1 MKTVKL
7 PAASLLGRLPLPG
20 KKKEE
25 LSPSGPSEPAAPQD
39 GPEKRRRRRKK
50 KAWIKIVIVLLIVAA
65 ILIVVMVQRSRA
77 AAAAAAEAA
86 SAVNTAAV
94 ERRNVTSELSSTGTL
109 EAADSYSIVSLVE
122 GDVVSA
128 NFEEGDQVEKG
139 QVLYEIDKSSVETQL
154 TSAQNSL
161 TRAQEN
167 YDDAV
172 ADYNQA
178 LADYSGNTYKATE
191 SGYIS
196 ELNIHVGD
204 RVGGNTT
211 LAQLYSDDIMKIR
224 VPFLSGEAALI
235 APGMG
240 AVLTLVD
247 TGEQVAGTVTAVA
260 SQEIALTGGR
270 LVKYVTME
278 VANPGGLTITTQAT
292 AQIGEFIGSDEG
304 TFSAIIDKTM
314 NADLAANVEVAALL
328 VSEGSYVTNGTPI
341 FLMTDDSAKDLIDS
355 YKDTMENAESQLENA
370 QTSLDNTQDTY
381 DNYTITAPISGQVIA
396 KNYKVGDTIERNSS
410 SSTTVATIY
419 DLSALTFEMSI
430 DELDVLNVEVGQKVE
445 VTADA
450 LEGQTFTGTVTNV
463 SLESA
468 YSNGVT
474 TYPVTVTMDEMGDLL
489 PGMNVDGVIILDEA
503 QDVLAVPSGALMRG
517 NQVYVKDDSVTER
530 QGPVPAGFRAVE
542 VETGVISD
550 SYVEIKSGL
559 EEGDV
564 VYVAETVSNTGGFMM
579 MGPGGMGG
587 EPGGM
592 GGGPGGMGGGPRR

>member
-7 PAASLLGRLPLPG
+7 PAASLLGRLLLPG

-25 LSPSGPSEPAAPQD
+25 LSPAGPSEPAAPQD

-167 YDDAV
+167 YDDAA

-355 YKDTMENAESQLENA
+355 YKDTMENAQSQLENA
-370 QTSLDNTQDTY
+370 QTSLDNTQDNY

-587 EPGGM
+587 GPGGM
-592 GGGPGGMGGGPRR
+592 GGGPGGGGPRR

>member
-25 LSPSGPSEPAAPQD
+25 LSPAGPSEPAAPQD

-355 YKDTMENAESQLENA
+355 YKDTMENAQSQLENA
-370 QTSLDNTQDTY
+370 QTSLDNTQDNY

-450 LEGQTFTGTVTNV
+450 LEGQAFTGTVTNV

-579 MGPGGMGG
+579 MR
-587 EPGGM
+587 PGGM
-592 GGGPGGMGGGPRR
+592 GGGPGGPPGGGPGGGPRG

>member
-7 PAASLLGRLPLPG
+7 PAASLLDRLPLPG
-20 KKKEE
+20 RKKGEVDSAPPGTPASPQGNPGKKK
-25 LSPSGPSEPAAPQD
+25 
-39 GPEKRRRRRKK
+39 KRKK
-50 KAWIKIVIVLLIVAA
+50 LKRWMKIIIVLLIIAA
-65 ILIVVMVQRSRA
+65 ILAIIMVQRSREARQA
-77 AAAAAAEAA
+77 AAAA
-86 SAVNTAAV
+86 SAVNTATV

-109 EAADSYSIVSLVE
+109 EAVDSYSIVSLVE
-122 GDVVSA
+122 GDVISA
-128 NFEEGDQVEKG
+128 DFEEGDQVEKG
-139 QVLYEIDKSSVETQL
+139 QVLYEIDRSSVETQL

-161 TRAQEN
+161 TRAQES
-167 YDDAV
+167 YEDAV
-172 ADYNQA
+172 EDYNKA
-178 LADYSGNTYKATE
+178 LSDYSGNTYKATE

-196 ELNIHVGD
+196 ELNISVGD

-211 LAQLYSDDIMKIR
+211 LAHLYSDDVMKIR

-260 SQEIALTGGR
+260 SQETALTGGR

-304 TFSAIIDKTM
+304 TFTAVIDKTM
-314 NADLAANVEVAALL
+314 SANLSTTVEVAALL
-328 VSEGSYVTNGTPI
+328 VDEGDYVTSGTPI
-341 FLMTDDSAKDLIDS
+341 FLMTDDTAKDLIDS
-355 YKDTMENAESQLENA
+355 YKDSMENAQSQLENA
-370 QTSLDNTQDTY
+370 QSSLENTQDNY
-381 DNYTITAPISGQVIA
+381 DNYTITAPISGQVIT
-396 KNYKVGDTIERNSS
+396 KTYKVGDTIERNTG

-419 DLSALTFEMSI
+419 DLSELTFEMSI
-430 DELDVLNVEVGQKVE
+430 DELDVLNVKVGQKVE

-450 LEGQTFTGTVTNV
+450 LENQTFTGTVTNV
-463 SLESA
+463 SLESS

-503 QDVLAVPSGALMRG
+503 ENVLAVPSGALMRG
-517 NQVYVKDDSVTER
+517 NQVYVQDASVTEA

-550 SYVEIKSGL
+550 SYVEITSGL

-564 VYVAETVSNTGGFMM
+564 VYVAETASTVSGFMM
-579 MGPGGMGG
+579 MGPGGGMGG
-587 EPGGM
+587 PG
-592 GGGPGGMGGGPRR
+592 GGGPGGGPGGPGGRR

>member
-25 LSPSGPSEPAAPQD
+25 LSPAGPSEPAAPQD

-50 KAWIKIVIVLLIVAA
+50 KAWIKIVIVLLIVTA

-167 YDDAV
+167 YDDAA

-355 YKDTMENAESQLENA
+355 YKDTMENAQSQLENA
-370 QTSLDNTQDTY
+370 QTSLDNTQDNY

-517 NQVYVKDDSVTER
+517 NQVYVKDDSVTES

-564 VYVAETVSNTGGFMM
+564 VYVAETVSNTSGFMM
-579 MGPGGMGG
+579 MG
-587 EPGGM
+587 PGGM
-592 GGGPGGMGGGPRR
+592 GGGPGGMGGGPGGGGPRR

>member
-25 LSPSGPSEPAAPQD
+25 LSPAGPSEPAAPQD

-247 TGEQVAGTVTAVA
+247 TGEKVAGTVTAVA

-370 QTSLDNTQDTY
+370 QTSLDNTQDNY

-579 MGPGGMGG
+579 MR
-587 EPGGM
+587 PGGM
-592 GGGPGGMGGGPRR
+592 GGGPGGMGGGPGGGGPRR

>member
-25 LSPSGPSEPAAPQD
+25 LSPAGPSEPAAPQD

-50 KAWIKIVIVLLIVAA
+50 KAWIKIVIVLLIVTA

-167 YDDAV
+167 YDDAA

-178 LADYSGNTYKATE
+178 LADDSGNTYKATE

-355 YKDTMENAESQLENA
+355 YKDTMENAQSQLENA
-370 QTSLDNTQDTY
+370 QTSLDNTQDNY

-517 NQVYVKDDSVTER
+517 NQVYVKDDSVTES

-564 VYVAETVSNTGGFMM
+564 VYVAETVSNTSGFMM
-579 MGPGGMGG
+579 MG
-587 EPGGM
+587 PGGM
-592 GGGPGGMGGGPRR
+592 GGGPGGMGGGPGGGGPRR

>member
-25 LSPSGPSEPAAPQD
+25 LSPAGPSEPAAPQD

-50 KAWIKIVIVLLIVAA
+50 KAWIKIVIVLLIAAA

-86 SAVNTAAV
+86 SAVNTASV

-167 YDDAV
+167 YDDAA

-355 YKDTMENAESQLENA
+355 YKDTMENAQSQLENA
-370 QTSLDNTQDTY
+370 QTSLDNTQDNY

-564 VYVAETVSNTGGFMM
+564 VYVAETVSNTSGFMM
-579 MGPGGMGG
+579 MG
-587 EPGGM
+587 PGGM
-592 GGGPGGMGGGPRR
+592 GGGPGGMGGGPGGGGPRR

>member
-7 PAASLLGRLPLPG
+7 PAASLLGRLPLPE

-370 QTSLDNTQDTY
+370 QTSLDNTQDNY

-450 LEGQTFTGTVTNV
+450 LEGQAFTGTVTNV

-517 NQVYVKDDSVTER
+517 NQVYVKDDSVTES

-587 EPGGM
+587 GPGGM
-592 GGGPGGMGGGPRR
+592 GGGPGGGGPRR

>member
-25 LSPSGPSEPAAPQD
+25 LSPAGPSEPAAPQD

-50 KAWIKIVIVLLIVAA
+50 KAWIKIVIVLLIAAA

-196 ELNIHVGD
+196 ELNIRVGD

-355 YKDTMENAESQLENA
+355 YKDTMENAQSQLENA
-370 QTSLDNTQDTY
+370 QTSLDNTQDNY

-430 DELDVLNVEVGQKVE
+430 DELDVLNVKVGQKVE

-579 MGPGGMGG
+579 MR
-587 EPGGM
+587 PGGM
-592 GGGPGGMGGGPRR
+592 GGGPGGMGGGPGGGGPRR

>member
-25 LSPSGPSEPAAPQD
+25 LSPAGPSEPAAPQD

-50 KAWIKIVIVLLIVAA
+50 KAWIKIVIVLLIVTA

-355 YKDTMENAESQLENA
+355 YKDTMENAQSQLENA

-587 EPGGM
+587 GPGGM
-592 GGGPGGMGGGPRR
+592 GGGPGGGGPRR

>member
-25 LSPSGPSEPAAPQD
+25 LSPAGPSEPAAPQD

-86 SAVNTAAV
+86 SAVNTASV

-355 YKDTMENAESQLENA
+355 YKDTMENA
-370 QTSLDNTQDTY
+370 
-381 DNYTITAPISGQVIA
+381 
-396 KNYKVGDTIERNSS
+396 
-410 SSTTVATIY
+410 
-419 DLSALTFEMSI
+419 
-430 DELDVLNVEVGQKVE
+430 
-445 VTADA
+445 
-450 LEGQTFTGTVTNV
+450 
-463 SLESA
+463 
-468 YSNGVT
+468 
-474 TYPVTVTMDEMGDLL
+474 
-489 PGMNVDGVIILDEA
+489 
-503 QDVLAVPSGALMRG
+503 
-517 NQVYVKDDSVTER
+517 
-530 QGPVPAGFRAVE
+530 
-542 VETGVISD
+542 
-550 SYVEIKSGL
+550 
-559 EEGDV
+559 
-564 VYVAETVSNTGGFMM
+564 
-579 MGPGGMGG
+579 
-587 EPGGM
+587 
-592 GGGPGGMGGGPRR
+592 

>member
-25 LSPSGPSEPAAPQD
+25 LSPAGPSEPAAPQD

-50 KAWIKIVIVLLIVAA
+50 KAWIKIVIVLLIAAA

-370 QTSLDNTQDTY
+370 QTSLDNTQDNY

-450 LEGQTFTGTVTNV
+450 LEGQAFTGTVTNV

-579 MGPGGMGG
+579 MR
-587 EPGGM
+587 PGGM
-592 GGGPGGMGGGPRR
+592 GGGPGGGGPRR